1 MCRLRSG
8 SASHMSI
15 RVAWFTGGVLATSL
29 LGWAYGVGTG
39 RQAPPRAEPI
49 GEDATFTRVI
59 CLLSVCLQPKLT
71 WNSMCSPG
79 SLRTLRDSP
88 SSAFQMLG
96 THLRKD
102 PSQGVNSLL
111 EGVASHMVS
120 TQFRNDLLFCLWLFK
135 TESPVAQAGFEFC
148 SPE

>member
-1 MCRLRSG
+1 
-8 SASHMSI
+8 
-15 RVAWFTGGVLATSL
+15 
-29 LGWAYGVGTG
+29 
-39 RQAPPRAEPI
+39 
-49 GEDATFTRVI
+49 
-59 CLLSVCLQPKLT
+59 
-71 WNSMCSPG
+71 
-79 SLRTLRDSP
+79 
-88 SSAFQMLG
+88 MLG

-135 TESPVAQAGFEFC
+135 TESPVAQADFELC